1 MWPHHDHFISTEGF
15 LMAEEKKE
23 LWLSY
28 LALTTVIFAVCA
40 TLSTLKGG
48 GFSTRS
54 VMSQSQASDQW
65 AYYQAKSI
73 KGYVY
78 DLQKEKF
85 EMDLKA
91 AKGASRSLAA
101 DYEKRI
107 AAYKEKIDRYD
118 KEKEE
123 IRKKAEELEKRRDD
137 AQLHSGAFGLAA
149 MFLQIAIL
157 LSSIAALMKKK
168 LFWYIGMAAG
178 CFGLV
183 YFVNGFILF
192 MK

>member
-1 MWPHHDHFISTEGF
+1 
-15 LMAEEKKE
+15 MAEEKKE
-23 LWLSY
+23 PWLNY

-48 GFSTRS
+48 GYSTRS
-54 VMSQSQASDQW
+54 VMSQTQASDQW
-65 AYYQAKSI
+65 AYYQSKSI

-78 DLQKEKF
+78 ELQREKF
-85 EMDLKA
+85 EMDLKTN
-91 AKGASRSLAA
+91 KGMSRTLVA

-107 AAYKEKIDRYD
+107 AGYRDKLDRYE

-123 IRKKAEELEKRRDD
+123 IKKKAEELEKLRDR
-137 AQLHSGAFGLAA
+137 AQIHSGAFGMAA

-168 LFWYIGMAAG
+168 LFWFIGMG
-178 CFGLV
+178 GGVFGLV
-183 YFVNGFILF
+183 YFFNGFFLV

>member
-1 MWPHHDHFISTEGF
+1 
-15 LMAEEKKE
+15 MAEEKKE
-23 LWLSY
+23 PWLNY

-54 VMSQSQASDQW
+54 VMTQAQASDQW
-65 AYYQAKSI
+65 AYYQSKSI

-78 DLQKEKF
+78 ELQREKF
-85 EMDLKA
+85 EMDLKTNR
-91 AKGASRSLAA
+91 GLSRALAD

-107 AAYKEKIDRYD
+107 AAYKEKIDRYE

-123 IRKKAEELEKRRDD
+123 IKKKAEDLEKRRDD
-137 AQLHSGAFGLAA
+137 AQIHSGAFGLAA

-168 LFWYIGMAAG
+168 LFWFIGMG
-178 CFGLV
+178 GGLIGLL
-183 YFVNGFILF
+183 YFFNGFFLF

>member
-1 MWPHHDHFISTEGF
+1 
-15 LMAEEKKE
+15 MAEEKKE
-23 LWLSY
+23 PWLNY

-65 AYYQAKSI
+65 AFYQSKSI

-78 DLQKEKF
+78 ELQREKF
-85 EMDLKA
+85 ELDLKA
-91 AKGASRSLAA
+91 NKGMPRALAA

-107 AAYKEKIDRYD
+107 AAYREKIERYD

-123 IRKKAEELEKRRDD
+123 IKKKAEELEARRDA
-137 AQLHSGAFGLAA
+137 AQLHSGAFGMAA

-168 LFWYIGMAAG
+168 LFWFIGMGAG
-178 CFGLV
+178 SFGLL
-183 YFVNGFILF
+183 YFFNGFFLF

>member
-1 MWPHHDHFISTEGF
+1 
-15 LMAEEKKE
+15 MAEEKKE
-23 LWLSY
+23 PWLNY

-48 GFSTRS
+48 GFSTRA

-78 DLQKEKF
+78 ELQKEKF
-85 EMDLKA
+85 ELDLKA
-91 AKGASRSLAA
+91 NKGMSRMLAA

-107 AAYKEKIDRYD
+107 GAYKEKIDRYE

-123 IRKKAEELEKRRDD
+123 IKKKAEDLERRRDD
-137 AQLHSGAFGLAA
+137 SQQHSGAFGLAA

-157 LSSIAALMKKK
+157 LSSIAALMD
-168 LFWYIGMAAG
+168 IGLA
-178 CFGLV
+178 L
-183 YFVNGFILF
+183 
-192 MK
+192 

>member
-1 MWPHHDHFISTEGF
+1 
-15 LMAEEKKE
+15 MAEDKKE
-23 LWLSY
+23 PWLNY

-54 VMSQSQASDQW
+54 VISQAQASDQW
-65 AYYQAKSI
+65 AYYQSKSI

-78 DLQKEKF
+78 ELQREKF

-91 AKGASRSLAA
+91 NKSMSRALAA

-107 AAYKEKIDRYD
+107 AVYKEKIDRYE

-123 IRKKAEELEKRRDD
+123 IKKKAEDLEKRRDD
-137 AQLHSGAFGLAA
+137 AQIHSGAFGMAA

-168 LFWYIGMAAG
+168 LFWIIGMG
-178 CFGLV
+178 CGIFGLL
-183 YFVNGFILF
+183 YFFNGFFLF

>member
-1 MWPHHDHFISTEGF
+1 
-15 LMAEEKKE
+15 MAEEKKE
-23 LWLSY
+23 PWLNY

-65 AYYQAKSI
+65 AYFQAKSI
-73 KGYVY
+73 KSYVY
-78 DLQKEKF
+78 ELQKERF
-85 EMDLKA
+85 EMDLKTV
-91 AKGASRSLAA
+91 KSGALASEYRKKIDGYA
-101 DYEKRI
+101 
-107 AAYKEKIDRYD
+107 EKIKRYEEEKAGIM
-118 KEKEE
+118 KEAKT
-123 IRKKAEELEKRRDD
+123 LETTRDN
-137 AQLHSGAFGLAA
+137 AQRHAGAFGLAA

-168 LFWYIGMAAG
+168 LFWFIGMAG
-178 CFGLV
+178 GSLGLV
-183 YFVNGFILF
+183 YFFNGFFLF